1 METQTEL
8 IYQLIA
14 SLLVGA
20 IIGAEREFRTKSA
33 GLRTLILISLGATIF
48 TILSK
53 MIAPG
58 NPDRIAANIVTG
70 IGFLGAGV
78 IFKEENRVTGITTAA
93 TIWATAALGM
103 AVANQSWLIVYVGTG
118 IVLIV
123 LILLPYLQNWIDLI
137 NKSKNYRFV
146 FTDDN
151 TLLKKIEAEFASHHL
166 HLDEGSFSKVGDKFS
181 ASWQARG
188 KLSNHEAFVKSI
200 LNNGEV
206 HEFYF

>member
-1 METQTEL
+1 METQT
-8 IYQLIA
+8 QLIFQLVI

-20 IIGAEREFRTKSA
+20 IIGAEREYRTKSA

-48 TILSK
+48 TILSR
-53 MIAPG
+53 MIAPE

-78 IFKEENRVTGITTAA
+78 IFKAENRVTGITTAA

-103 AVANQSWLIVYVGTG
+103 AIANQSWVIVSVGTA

-146 FTDDN
+146 FTDDV
-151 TLLKKIEAEFASHHL
+151 TMLKKIKTEFASHHL
-166 HLDEGSFSKVGDKFS
+166 HLDEGSFSKVGDKLT
-181 ASWQARG
+181 ASWEARG
-188 KLSNHEAFVKSI
+188 KLSNHEAFVNSI
-200 LNNGEV
+200 LNGGEV
-206 HEFYF
+206 YEFYF